1 MTSEKRGAGGDGED
15 GSPTH
20 VGDGLDDADSAF
32 PTPPGLETNI
42 ADRPEVKA
50 LLMEIS
56 KGLKEGE
63 DPLYYDWTDQDQD
76 APTPESEAQVY
87 VAGVALKPMRQ
98 KTMDL
103 EKVRVAQHDPSRRA
117 ITARLPNRGSADTP
131 PLPAQDRVALPPSN
145 NLSMPVTI
153 SSCDRT
159 PVPNHKEEV
168 SPSPSRV
175 PKSRLVYPATA
186 AAAIF
191 VSLGFLLLLAM
202 RQASTTPTP
211 TAAPRRTAAEVA
223 TTAGP
228 SPSPPAPTASVMPQP
243 DAALTATVPAPSVG
257 PSAPSSKP
265 GAAPEKPTPRPPP
278 PGTTV
283 PRWKK
288 PSIKPAASSDA
299 IERHPVF

>member
-103 EKVRVAQHDPSRRA
+103 EKVRVTQHDPSRRA
-117 ITARLPNRGSADTP
+117 ITARLPNRGPADAP

-191 VSLGFLLLLAM
+191 VSLGFLLFLVM
-202 RQASTTPTP
+202 RQASTTP
-211 TAAPRRTAAEVA
+211 TAAPRRTAAEVPTA
-223 TTAGP
+223 AGP
-228 SPSPPAPTASVMPQP
+228 SPSPPTTTASEMPQP
-243 DAALTATVPAPSVG
+243 DAALTAT
-257 PSAPSSKP
+257 
-265 GAAPEKPTPRPPP
+265 TPRPPP

-288 PSIKPAASSDA
+288 PRIKPAASSDA

>member
-1 MTSEKRGAGGDGED
+1 MTSEKRGAGGDGE
-15 GSPTH
+15 GASPTH
-20 VGDGLDDADSAF
+20 VGDGPDDADSAC

-50 LLMEIS
+50 LLMEIR

-63 DPLYYDWTDQDQD
+63 DPLYYDWTDQD
-76 APTPESEAQVY
+76 APTPPSEAQVY

-98 KTMDL
+98 QTMDL
-103 EKVRVAQHDPSRRA
+103 EKVRVAGHDPSRRA
-117 ITARLPNRGSADTP
+117 ITARLPSRGSGSAD
-131 PLPAQDRVALPPSN
+131 APPSPAEDRGGLTPSS

-153 SSCDRT
+153 SSCDRA
-159 PVPNHKEEV
+159 PVPNHKEGV
-168 SPSPSRV
+168 SPSPSHV
-175 PKSRLVYPATA
+175 PKHRLVYPAA

-191 VSLGFLLLLAM
+191 VSLGFLLLLVM
-202 RQASTTPTP
+202 RQAPPTPTP
-211 TAAPRRTAAEVA
+211 TAAPRRTAAEVPTA
-223 TTAGP
+223 AGP
-228 SPSPPAPTASVMPQP
+228 SPSPPTTTASVMPQP
-243 DAALTATVPAPSVG
+243 DAALTATVPALTVG
-257 PSAPSSKP
+257 PSAPGSKP